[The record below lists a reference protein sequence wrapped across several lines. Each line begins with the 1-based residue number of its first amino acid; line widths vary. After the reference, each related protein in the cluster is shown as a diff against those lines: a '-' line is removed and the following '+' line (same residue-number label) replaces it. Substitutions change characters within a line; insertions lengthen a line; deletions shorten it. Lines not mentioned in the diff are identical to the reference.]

1 MSATTEMRGPT
12 RMGGAARRR
21 VIDLLRSRAG
31 VLLVVPA
38 LVLVLVF
45 FVYPVVSLSLDSV
58 LEPTPGLKHYTDLL
72 TSSTTTTIL
81 LRTVKVAAIVTVV
94 TLVLSYPYAYL
105 LTLVRGRTRALLVF
119 LVLLPFW
126 TSLMARTFAWV
137 VLLQPG
143 GIVAKLTSP
152 LGLGEGGLLGTQ
164 SGVTIAMAQV
174 LLPFMVLP
182 LYSSMAS
189 IDRRLLAA
197 AQSMGAS
204 RWTAFREVF
213 LPLSLP
219 GVAAGSVLVFILS
232 IGFWVTP
239 RLVGSPQQSLV
250 GQLIATKV
258 EKLLDFESAG
268 ALSVIVLAVTAV
280 MLLAVQGLMRRVVRS
295 PRGVGGGA
303 R

>member
-1 MSATTEMRGPT
+1 MSASTTTSLPGRERPGT
-12 RMGGAARRR
+12 WLSRMPRNRS
-21 VIDLLRSRAG
+21 LLI
-31 VLLVVPA
+31 VPA
-38 LVLVLVF
+38 LALVIAF

-58 LEPTPGLKHYTDLL
+58 LKPTPGFTHYVDAL

-81 LRTVKVAAIVTVV
+81 IRTLKVAAIVTAL
-94 TLVLSYPYAYL
+94 TLALSYPYAYL
-105 LTLVRGRTRALLVF
+105 LTLVRGRARLLLVF

-152 LGLGEGGLLGTQ
+152 LGIGEAGLLGTQ
-164 SGVTIAMAQV
+164 AGVTLAMAQV

-182 LYSSMAS
+182 LYSSMTS

-204 RWTAFREVF
+204 RWTAFRTVF
-213 LPLSLP
+213 LPLSVP

-268 ALSVIVLAVTAV
+268 ALSVIILVVTAV
-280 MLLAVQGLMRRVVRS
+280 ILVSVQRIVRRLS
-295 PRGVGGGA
+295 PSLPTAGGD